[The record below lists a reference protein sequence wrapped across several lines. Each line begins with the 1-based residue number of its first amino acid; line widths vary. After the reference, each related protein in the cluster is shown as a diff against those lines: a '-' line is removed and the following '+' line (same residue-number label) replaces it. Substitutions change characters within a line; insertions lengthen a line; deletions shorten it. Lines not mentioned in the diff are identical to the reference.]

1 MQRLV
6 GKRLPEISPKTAK
19 FLLGSLDFVGI
30 NHYTTLYAR
39 NDRTRI
45 RKFILRDASSDA
57 AVITTSFRGGEAI
70 GERAASR
77 WLHIVPWG
85 IRKLARYVKD
95 NYGNPPVIITENGM
109 DDPNRGSI
117 PLEKAL
123 QDDKRINFHRD
134 YLTNLSAAIR

>member
-1 MQRLV
+1 M
-6 GKRLPEISPKTAK
+6 
-19 FLLGSLDFVGI
+19 FLNV
-30 NHYTTLYAR
+30 A
-39 NDRTRI
+39 
-45 RKFILRDASSDA
+45 
-57 AVITTSFRGGEAI
+57 FRGGEAI

-95 NYGNPPVIITENGM
+95 NYGNPPVIIT
-109 DDPNRGSI
+109 
-117 PLEKAL
+117 LEKAL